1 MSTPDANAPSIS
13 SEPVSQSSSI
23 DPNLKE
29 AMRALFEEL
38 KADLVDEITKK
49 IDKKFKK
56 RLKKLKQQ
64 NEALA
69 LDMGIMREHG
79 RRVAGLGEYR
89 TPIRSETET
98 SDDSHGAQSWKR
110 RLATPRAG

>member
-1 MSTPDANAPSIS
+1 MSSPDADVPSVS
-13 SEPVSQSSSI
+13 SGSVSQSSSI
-23 DPNLKE
+23 DPQFKE
-29 AMRALFEEL
+29 TMRALFEEM
-38 KADLVDEITKK
+38 KADLIDQITKEV
-49 IDKKFKK
+49 DKKFKK

-69 LDMGIMREHG
+69 LDVGIMREHG

-98 SDDSHGAQSWKR
+98 SSDSHGARPWERK
-110 RLATPRAG
+110 LATPRAG